1 MARKRTAT
9 LLYSTEEVLTVLEF
23 FAVGDLSTAVLLRAV
38 KGGVNLPQTNIS
50 AIFKVHLS
58 LFLIAQFFITQ
69 LTLPSL
75 FDTELCTQVNYTL
88 YHAGCQFIFY
98 KILTLSLL
106 LLLDLYIFFLF
117 SMHFYC
123 KSANPIVTC
132 CFASVTISSGN
143 FMNFNSLIAL
153 PDVTAPGYS
162 L

>member
-69 LTLPSL
+69 LTLPQTNPKKDFWDL
-75 FDTELCTQVNYTL
+75 FVKN
-88 YHAGCQFIFY
+88 
-98 KILTLSLL
+98 
-106 LLLDLYIFFLF
+106 FLF
-117 SMHFYC
+117 YFSIHLQMRLQEQLLNLQYEFQLHLFLRP
-123 KSANPIVTC
+123 ANR
-132 CFASVTISSGN
+132 
-143 FMNFNSLIAL
+143 
-153 PDVTAPGYS
+153 
-162 L
+162 

>member
-69 LTLPSL
+69 LTLPWISVFL
-75 FDTELCTQVNYTL
+75 IFSDEPHYTKMRFAFQVILCL
-88 YHAGCQFIFY
+88 
-98 KILTLSLL
+98 
-106 LLLDLYIFFLF
+106 FLF
-117 SMHFYC
+117 FNVLTYSRLKFKENLC
-123 KSANPIVTC
+123 
-132 CFASVTISSGN
+132 N
-143 FMNFNSLIAL
+143 FTS
-153 PDVTAPGYS
+153 PVV
-162 L
+162 

>member
-69 LTLPSL
+69 LTLPS
-75 FDTELCTQVNYTL
+75 FIVFSTVY
-88 YHAGCQFIFY
+88 AGKRKKRRGTPGNSAGNSSHSAEY
-98 KILTLSLL
+98 GS
-106 LLLDLYIFFLF
+106 LF
-117 SMHFYC
+117 SSHSF
-123 KSANPIVTC
+123 SIL
-132 CFASVTISSGN
+132 FSGR
-143 FMNFNSLIAL
+143 
-153 PDVTAPGYS
+153 VVER
-162 L
+162 

>member
-1 MARKRTAT
+1 MVGMMYTVCNGHPLVRVSMLFVDTSIIHHSSEGVLILCNILD
-9 LLYSTEEVLTVLEF
+9 LLIYS
-23 FAVGDLSTAVLLRAV
+23 
-38 KGGVNLPQTNIS
+38 
-50 AIFKVHLS
+50 
-58 LFLIAQFFITQ
+58 
-69 LTLPSL
+69 
-75 FDTELCTQVNYTL
+75 TQVNYTL

-117 SMHFYC
+117 SMYFYC
-123 KSANPIVTC
+123 KSANSIVTC

>member
-69 LTLPSL
+69 LTLPL
-75 FDTELCTQVNYTL
+75 Q
-88 YHAGCQFIFY
+88 
-98 KILTLSLL
+98 KIL
-106 LLLDLYIFFLF
+106 FFTF
-117 SMHFYC
+117 H
-123 KSANPIVTC
+123 
-132 CFASVTISSGN
+132 TITTS
-143 FMNFNSLIAL
+143 
-153 PDVTAPGYS
+153 
-162 L
+162 

>member
-69 LTLPSL
+69 LTLPFIVPFHVFRVINKPHFFSQKTTDEISPIRDLL
-75 FDTELCTQVNYTL
+75 F
-88 YHAGCQFIFY
+88 
-98 KILTLSLL
+98 LTIPN
-106 LLLDLYIFFLF
+106 D
-117 SMHFYC
+117 
-123 KSANPIVTC
+123 PIYQQ
-132 CFASVTISSGN
+132 
-143 FMNFNSLIAL
+143 
-153 PDVTAPGYS
+153 DY
-162 L
+162 